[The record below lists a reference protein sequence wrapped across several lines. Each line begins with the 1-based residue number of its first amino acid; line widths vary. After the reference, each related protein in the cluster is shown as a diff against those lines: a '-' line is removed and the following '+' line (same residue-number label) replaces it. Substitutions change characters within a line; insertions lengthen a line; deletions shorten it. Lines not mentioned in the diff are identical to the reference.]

1 MQRPREHRL
10 YVLGLI
16 VWLRQKEQGREEEL
30 IVERTRG
37 QRSRSLQVT
46 VNKLLFTVSEG
57 KPLKGFEQKN
67 NMI

>member
-1 MQRPREHRL
+1 MAEAE
-10 YVLGLI
+10 
-16 VWLRQKEQGREEEL
+16 EQGREEEV

-37 QRSRSLQVT
+37 QRSRALQVT